1 MMARVLSIATQ
12 ELRQE
17 SHEKVA
23 DVMAFLNDVEKKKT
37 EGKEE
42 DAIAM
47 LDDLIAEDNQA
58 KQPEPAP
65 VTEAPPAQ
73 EGPRDL
79 VALLEKLQQLIE
91 VRCPRCR
98 RHKFVV

>member
-1 MMARVLSIATQ
+1 
-12 ELRQE
+12 
-17 SHEKVA
+17 
-23 DVMAFLNDVEKKKT
+23 MAFLNDVEKKKT
-37 EGKEE
+37 ENKED

-58 KQPEPAP
+58 KEPVPAS

-91 VRCPRCR
+91 VRSS
-98 RHKFVV
+98 V